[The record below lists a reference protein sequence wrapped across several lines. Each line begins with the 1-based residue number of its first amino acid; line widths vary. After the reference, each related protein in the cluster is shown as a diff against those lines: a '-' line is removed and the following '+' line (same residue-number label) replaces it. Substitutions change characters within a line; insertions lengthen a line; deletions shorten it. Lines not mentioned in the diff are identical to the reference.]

1 MACFLDPVIVL
12 ARITRPT
19 AKAPPPVPCR
29 ALPRFNVAGSSR
41 RSLSVDARQRRT
53 SAVELDQNVSS
64 SGSSWMR
71 RGRTPVRGKETADV
85 VVRRWY
91 VSEPSSRASSSSR
104 KEQLRESHSA
114 PLWPPIT
121 RRPPRTSFALP
132 CSSLGAA
139 FPPCSNPSRLIFDL
153 SRRYNHAAATQ
164 RRAKETGTAEKTS
177 GTIITQERPASE
189 AVVQM
194 PPSSGVHADTKTA
207 QQADSSSGLISR
219 LTRSMSL
226 LPSKDGEG
234 NSNSSIAKL
243 VDLARPEKQQLAT
256 AIGLLFISSGVS
268 MLVPLTIGKL
278 IDFFAS
284 PTNETFFGLSFPV
297 AAGALALT
305 FCVGAAANAGRA
317 ILMRLSGQR
326 IIARVRNQA
335 YLSTLKQEPEFAD
348 KGAGDIVSRLSI
360 DTSIVGDSVTSNLS
374 DGLRAIISA
383 VVGVAAMVYISAKLT
398 MVMLAVV
405 PPVSIG
411 AVIYGRYLRKLSN
424 QTQEALGDMSK
435 TAEEKLNAFKT
446 VAAFNA
452 QSLEGS
458 KFSHKVD
465 KVFQLAKKEAIA
477 SGIFFGGSGL
487 TGNLTML
494 CLLGYGGHLVSRG
507 EITVGDLTSLLIY
520 TGYVGGSVSGLTGF
534 WTGLMKGVGAGTRV
548 FDLLD
553 RKSAIPL
560 SVGKFCPKERNG
572 PIRLEN
578 VSFTYPS
585 RQEVGVLNG
594 VNLNIEVGTSLAI
607 CGPSGSGKSSIQ
619 ALLCRFYDPNE
630 GRVLFDGEDIRDF
643 TVESWRSRI
652 GVVSQDPTLFTGTV
666 HDNIAY
672 GIPDTTREDVEE
684 AARQANCDFIWQLPQ
699 GFDTQIGKASL
710 SGGQKQRI
718 AIARA
723 LVRKPSILLLDEAT
737 SALDS
742 TSEHAVNSAI
752 DHIIHSQQITVILVA
767 HRLSS
772 IARAER
778 VVVLEAGKITEEGTY
793 AELSRREGGRFRSLM
808 AAQLA
813 LEKSKPNKA
822 DTKQVE
828 GDSTA
833 GAPTEET
840 IIV

>member
-1 MACFLDPVIVL
+1 MLL
-12 ARITRPT
+12 YQ
-19 AKAPPPVPCR
+19 
-29 ALPRFNVAGSSR
+29 
-41 RSLSVDARQRRT
+41 QRRLNH
-53 SAVELDQNVSS
+53 S
-64 SGSSWMR
+64 
-71 RGRTPVRGKETADV
+71 
-85 VVRRWY
+85 
-91 VSEPSSRASSSSR
+91 
-104 KEQLRESHSA
+104 SA
-114 PLWPPIT
+114 PSRIPDNAQT
-121 RRPPRTSFALP
+121 D
-132 CSSLGAA
+132 AA
-139 FPPCSNPSRLIFDL
+139 N
-153 SRRYNHAAATQ
+153 
-164 RRAKETGTAEKTS
+164 KTS
-177 GTIITQERPASE
+177 GRTITLERPASE
-189 AVVQM
+189 SVVQTTPSASENDGTLPTSRPHTAEISKPHTKETET
-194 PPSSGVHADTKTA
+194 PPV
-207 QQADSSSGLISR
+207 GLISR
-219 LTRSMSL
+219 FTRIMSL
-226 LPSKDGEG
+226 APTKEGEASG
-234 NSNSSIAKL
+234 STNSSIQKL
-243 VDLARPEKQQLAT
+243 VDLARPEKKQLTT

-278 IDFFAS
+278 IDFFSA
-284 PTNETFFGLSFPV
+284 PTHETFFGLSFPV
-297 AAGALALT
+297 AAAVLALT

-326 IIARVRNQA
+326 IIARVRNEA

-348 KGAGDIVSRLSI
+348 RGAGDIVSRLSV

-383 VVGVAAMVYISAKLT
+383 VVGVAAMVWISAKMT

-446 VAAFNA
+446 VASFNA
-452 QSLEGS
+452 QALEGS
-458 KFSHKVD
+458 RFSHKVD
-465 KVFQLAKKEAIA
+465 SVFQLAKKEAIA

-534 WTGLMKGVGAGTRV
+534 WTGLMKGVGAGSRV
-548 FDLLD
+548 FELLD

-585 RQEVGVLNG
+585 RKEVGVLNG
-594 VNLNIEVGTSLAI
+594 VNLDIEVGTSLAI

-630 GRVLFDGEDIRDF
+630 GRVLFDGEGKFFGMFFFDIRDF

-666 HDNIAY
+666 HENIAY
-672 GIPDTTREDVEE
+672 GVPDTTREDVEE
-684 AARQANCDFIWQLPQ
+684 AARMANCDFIWQLPQ
-699 GFDTQIGKASL
+699 GFDTQSMKVSSRMKSDCRVDIPSISCIVGKASL

-752 DHIIHSQQITVILVA
+752 DHIIRNQQITVILVA

-778 VVVLEAGKITEEGTY
+778 VVVVEAGKITEEGTY
-793 AELSRREGGRFRSLM
+793 AELSRRAGGRFRSLM

-813 LEKSKPNKA
+813 LEKSKPEASSGSEKV
-822 DTKQVE
+822 TESE
-828 GDSTA
+828 GSLED
-833 GAPTEET
+833 PK
-840 IIV
+840 VN

>member
-1 MACFLDPVIVL
+1 MRTSTSSLIWYPSRRWNHTSAP
-12 ARITRPT
+12 ARIP
-19 AKAPPPVPCR
+19 
-29 ALPRFNVAGSSR
+29 N
-41 RSLSVDARQRRT
+41 DA
-53 SAVELDQNVSS
+53 
-64 SGSSWMR
+64 
-71 RGRTPVRGKETADV
+71 
-85 VVRRWY
+85 
-91 VSEPSSRASSSSR
+91 
-104 KEQLRESHSA
+104 
-114 PLWPPIT
+114 
-121 RRPPRTSFALP
+121 
-132 CSSLGAA
+132 
-139 FPPCSNPSRLIFDL
+139 
-153 SRRYNHAAATQ
+153 
-164 RRAKETGTAEKTS
+164 ETGTSNKSPAR
-177 GTIITQERPASE
+177 IITLERPASE
-189 AVVQM
+189 AVVQTTTTA
-194 PPSSGVHADTKTA
+194 SGADNAVSVARPTTTEVAGA
-207 QQADSSSGLISR
+207 QPKETEAAPAVGLIGR
-219 LTRSMSL
+219 FTRVLSL
-226 LPSKDGEG
+226 APTKDSEAPG
-234 NSNSSIAKL
+234 STNSSIHKL
-243 VDLARPEKQQLAT
+243 VDLARPEKKQLTT

-278 IDFFAS
+278 IDFFSA
-284 PTNETFFGLSFPV
+284 PTHETFFGLSFPV
-297 AAGALALT
+297 AAAVLALT

-326 IIARVRNQA
+326 IIARVRNEA

-348 KGAGDIVSRLSI
+348 RGAGDIVSRLSV

-446 VAAFNA
+446 VASFNA
-452 QSLEGS
+452 QVLEG
-458 KFSHKVD
+458 KRFSHKVD

-494 CLLGYGGHLVSRG
+494 CLLGYGGHLVSHG

-534 WTGLMKGVGAGTRV
+534 WTGLMKGVGAGSRV
-548 FDLLD
+548 FELLD

-585 RQEVGVLNG
+585 RKEVGVLNG
-594 VNLNIEVGTSLAI
+594 VNLDIEVGTSLAI

-666 HDNIAY
+666 HENIAY
-672 GIPDTTREDVEE
+672 GVPNTTREDVEE

-699 GFDTQIGKASL
+699 GFETQIGKASL

-752 DHIIHSQQITVILVA
+752 DHIIRNQQITVILVA

-778 VVVLEAGKITEEGTY
+778 VVVVEAGKITEEGTY
-793 AELSRREGGRFRSLM
+793 AELSRRAGGRFRSLM

-813 LEKSKPNKA
+813 LEKSEASSGP
-822 DTKQVE
+822 VE
-828 GDSTA
+828 A
-833 GAPTEET
+833 EKTESKGSLEDPK
-840 IIV
+840 VN